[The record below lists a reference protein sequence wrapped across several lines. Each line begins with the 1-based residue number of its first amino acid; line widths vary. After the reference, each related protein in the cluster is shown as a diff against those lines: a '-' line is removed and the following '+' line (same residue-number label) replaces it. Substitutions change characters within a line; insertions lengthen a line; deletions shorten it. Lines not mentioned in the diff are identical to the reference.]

1 MSYLPFRCRVNV
13 ELMKLFNMA
22 SPVVMVVGLLLASA
36 GVTQGVLSADDI
48 SLSGQ
53 SAWTQPDA
61 QATVGTGVPAAYNDV
76 LDDVSIDPSVL
87 SGDED
92 PYLDRQ
98 WGLEQFRM
106 TLLSQPGTNGE
117 GVLVAVLD
125 TGIDSDHE
133 DLGGRVVV
141 SMNFTSSTTADDIC
155 GHGTHVAGIIAASSN
170 NGIGIAGLA
179 PASRLMN
186 IKVADDGGRTEAKVM
201 AEGIRWAVDNGASV
215 INISAEFFEPSS
227 DLEEAIDYAWEQ
239 GALVIAAA
247 GNQGNRLPV
256 YPAYYENCIAVA
268 ASTSTGALA
277 PLSNY
282 GDWVDV
288 VAPGF
293 EIYSTLPGNSYGYK
307 SGTSFAA
314 AHVSGLAA
322 LLFPV
327 TTDTN
332 GNGRVNDEVRLAIE
346 GSLPGLIE

>member
-1 MSYLPFRCRVNV
+1 VSYLPFRCRVNV

-36 GVTQGVLSADDI
+36 GVTQGVLSADDV

-53 SAWTQPDA
+53 SAWTQPDT
-61 QATVGTGVPAAYNDV
+61 QATMGTGVSTAYNDV
-76 LDDVSIDPSVL
+76 LDDVSIDPPVL

-92 PYLDRQ
+92 PYLDWQ
-98 WGLEQFRM
+98 WGLEQLQV

-125 TGIDSDHE
+125 TGVDSDHE

-141 SMNFTSSTTADDIC
+141 SMNFTSSPTADDIC

-179 PASRLMN
+179 PASCIMS
-186 IKVADDGGRTEAKVM
+186 IKVADDEGRTGAKVM

-215 INISAEFFEPSS
+215 INISAEFFEPSP
-227 DLEEAIDYAWEQ
+227 DLEEAINYAWEQ

-247 GNQGNRLPV
+247 GNQGNQTPV
-256 YPAYYENCIAVA
+256 YPACYENCIAVA
-268 ASTSTGALA
+268 ASSPDGTLA

-293 EIYSTLPGNSYGYK
+293 EIYSTLPGDSYGYK

-322 LLFPV
+322 LLYPV
-327 TTDTN
+327 TSDTN
-332 GNGRVNDEVRLAIE
+332 GNGRVNDEVRAVIE
-346 GSLPGLIE
+346 GSY

>member
-1 MSYLPFRCRVNV
+1 
-13 ELMKLFNMA
+13 MA

-36 GVTQGVLSADDI
+36 GVTQGVLSADDA

-53 SAWTQPDA
+53 SAWTQPDT
-61 QATVGTGVPAAYNDV
+61 QATVGTGVSVAYSDV
-76 LDDVSIDPSVL
+76 LDDVSVAPPVL

-92 PYLDRQ
+92 PYIDRQ
-98 WGLEQFRM
+98 WGLEQLQE

-117 GVLVAVLD
+117 GVLVAVID
-125 TGIDSDHE
+125 TGVDSDHE

-141 SMNFTSSTTADDIC
+141 SINLTSSPTADDIC

-179 PASRLMN
+179 PASCIMS
-186 IKVADDGGRTEAKVM
+186 IKVADDEGRTGAKVM

-215 INISAEFFEPSS
+215 INISAEFFEPSP
-227 DLEEAIDYAWEQ
+227 DLEEAINYAWEQ

-247 GNQGNRLPV
+247 GNQGNQTPV
-256 YPAYYENCIAVA
+256 YPACYENCIAVA
-268 ASTSTGALA
+268 ASSPDGTLA

-293 EIYSTLPGNSYGYK
+293 EIYSTLPGDSYGYK

-322 LLFPV
+322 LLYPV
-327 TTDTN
+327 TSDTN
-332 GNGRVNDEVRLAIE
+332 GNGRVNDEVRAAIE
-346 GSLPGLIE
+346 GSY